1 MVDTLDQS
9 DQDNDASITDLSQRR
24 RVWLLTV
31 ASTDVL
37 LVITSMVALNA
48 ALPDLAVETSATQ
61 GQLTWIV
68 DGYTLVLACLL
79 LPAGA
84 IGDRYGRRG
93 ALLIGLA
100 IFGLASIAPVI
111 LDSPLQIII
120 ARAVAGAGAAFIMPA
135 TLSLLTAAFPK
146 SERNKAV
153 GIWAGMASSGAVFGF
168 LGTGILMHFFSW
180 QSIFYAFTAAAV
192 GMFILTCTIGSSRD
206 ESATPIDWI
215 GAVLIG
221 AAVAVFVFGVI
232 EAPDR
237 GWTNP
242 VVWGC
247 MAGGVALA
255 VAFAIVELRRAHPL
269 LDIRLF
275 SKPDFATGAVGITF
289 LFFANFGF
297 FFVAMQYMQLILG
310 YSPLGTASALVPLAV
325 PILILGATLHLYLP
339 KIGLRTAVAI
349 GLFLI
354 AIGLFCMRLL
364 DADSSYLQFVWP
376 ILIVSA
382 GIGLC
387 VAPTTSAIMSA
398 VPDEKQGIASAVND
412 TTRELGAAIGIAV
425 AGSVVAAHYSNVL
438 RPALA
443 DFPEQVRAPALE
455 SLAQALA
462 VAGQMGPQGRQVA
475 HLAETAF
482 IQSMHLSLMILS
494 VIIAVAAAFV
504 AVWAPGR
511 NGQQFRFVQ
520 RLRSRSQDSGDE
532 LDRAVADHDDG
543 GVRASAG
550 DGGKHRAVDNP

>member
-1 MVDTLDQS
+1 MVDTLARS
-9 DQDNDASITDLSQRR
+9 DQDIDATVCARSRR
-24 RVWLLTV
+24 ARFWLLTV
-31 ASTDVL
+31 AALDVL
-37 LVITSMVALNA
+37 LVISSMVALNA

-93 ALLIGLA
+93 ALLVGLA
-100 IFGLASIAPVI
+100 VFGLASIAPVI
-111 LDSPLQIII
+111 LDSPMQIII

-153 GIWAGMASSGAVFGF
+153 GIWAGVASSGAVFGF

-206 ESATPIDWI
+206 ETATPIDWI

-247 MAGGVALA
+247 TAAGFALG
-255 VAFAIVELRRAHPL
+255 VAFAIVELRRTRPL

-275 SKPDFATGAVGITF
+275 SRADFATGAVGITF

-310 YSPLGTASALVPLAV
+310 YSPLETAFALVPLAV

-339 KIGLRTAVAI
+339 KVGLRTAVAL

-354 AIGLFCMRLL
+354 AVGLFCMRAL
-364 DADSSYLQFVWP
+364 DANSSYLEFVWP

-387 VAPTTSAIMSA
+387 VAPTTSAIMGA
-398 VPDEKQGIASAVND
+398 VPDEKQGVASAVND
-412 TTRELGAAIGIAV
+412 TTREVGAAIGIAV

-438 RPALA
+438 GPALA
-443 DFPEQVRAPALE
+443 GFPEQVRGPALE

-475 HLAETAF
+475 QLAESAF
-482 IQSMHLSLMILS
+482 LQSMHLSLLILS
-494 VIIAVAAAFV
+494 VIIAVAATFV
-504 AVWAPGR
+504 AIWSPGR
-511 NGQQFRFVQ
+511 DGRQFAILR
-520 RLRSRSQDSGDE
+520 RLSGSDDE
-532 LDRAVADHDDG
+532 LGGPVPDHHDG
-543 GVRASAG
+543 GVRTPAG
-550 DGGKHRAVDNP
+550 DRGKHRAVNNP